1 MESSEHGIVLNATGI
16 SKAFGSTQAL
26 DDISIEIYS
35 GEIHGLIGEN
45 GSGKSTLS
53 SIIAGAKE
61 QDTGKMYLM
70 GEEYKPENILD
81 AISKGVTMI
90 VQEQGT
96 LSNISVAANM
106 FLGKEDKFSKAKIM
120 NLNKLY
126 AETRKALSIVDAQD
140 IDPRRTISSI
150 SLEARKLVEIARAVY
165 SDPKILIVDETT
177 NVLPIREREMLYSL
191 MRKLCDDGKAVVF
204 ISHDI
209 DEIIEQCDR
218 VTILRDGKITGK
230 LKRNEFEIS
239 RMKQLMVGRVVSETQ
254 YNKHTEN
261 LAEEV
266 ELSIEGI
273 NTKLLQSVSFQ
284 LHKGEIL
291 GIGGLSDCGMHDI
304 GRVVFGLIKP
314 TTGDVRLSDGTC
326 VKGTSDAVQH
336 KIGYVSKDRDQEAL
350 MLNGSVRDN
359 ICLPSLKKLSKVGLI
374 SKRVEKNFAENWV
387 DKLSIKTS
395 SIKLFC
401 SSLSGGNKQ
410 KVSLARWL
418 ANDSDILI
426 LDCPTRGIDIGVKDD
441 IYKIVMH
448 LKEMGKSILLISEE
462 LSELILLSDSL
473 ITLKRG
479 AISGRFYR
487 KDGLEESKI
496 IQYII

>member
-1 MESSEHGIVLNATGI
+1 M
-16 SKAFGSTQAL
+16 
-26 DDISIEIYS
+26 
-35 GEIHGLIGEN
+35 
-45 GSGKSTLS
+45 
-53 SIIAGAKE
+53 
-61 QDTGKMYLM
+61 
-70 GEEYKPENILD
+70 
-81 AISKGVTMI
+81 
-90 VQEQGT
+90 
-96 LSNISVAANM
+96 
-106 FLGKEDKFSKAKIM
+106 
-120 NLNKLY
+120 
-126 AETRKALSIVDAQD
+126 
-140 IDPRRTISSI
+140 
-150 SLEARKLVEIARAVY
+150 
-165 SDPKILIVDETT
+165 
-177 NVLPIREREMLYSL
+177 
-191 MRKLCDDGKAVVF
+191 
-204 ISHDI
+204 
-209 DEIIEQCDR
+209 
-218 VTILRDGKITGK
+218 
-230 LKRNEFEIS
+230 
-239 RMKQLMVGRVVSETQ
+239 
-254 YNKHTEN
+254 
-261 LAEEV
+261 AEEV

>member
-1 MESSEHGIVLNATGI
+1 
-16 SKAFGSTQAL
+16 
-26 DDISIEIYS
+26 
-35 GEIHGLIGEN
+35 
-45 GSGKSTLS
+45 
-53 SIIAGAKE
+53 
-61 QDTGKMYLM
+61 
-70 GEEYKPENILD
+70 
-81 AISKGVTMI
+81 
-90 VQEQGT
+90 
-96 LSNISVAANM
+96 
-106 FLGKEDKFSKAKIM
+106 
-120 NLNKLY
+120 
-126 AETRKALSIVDAQD
+126 
-140 IDPRRTISSI
+140 
-150 SLEARKLVEIARAVY
+150 
-165 SDPKILIVDETT
+165 
-177 NVLPIREREMLYSL
+177 
-191 MRKLCDDGKAVVF
+191 
-204 ISHDI
+204 
-209 DEIIEQCDR
+209 
-218 VTILRDGKITGK
+218 
-230 LKRNEFEIS
+230 
-239 RMKQLMVGRVVSETQ
+239 
-254 YNKHTEN
+254 
-261 LAEEV
+261 
-266 ELSIEGI
+266 
-273 NTKLLQSVSFQ
+273 
-284 LHKGEIL
+284 
-291 GIGGLSDCGMHDI
+291 
-304 GRVVFGLIKP
+304 
-314 TTGDVRLSDGTC
+314 
-326 VKGTSDAVQH
+326 
-336 KIGYVSKDRDQEAL
+336 